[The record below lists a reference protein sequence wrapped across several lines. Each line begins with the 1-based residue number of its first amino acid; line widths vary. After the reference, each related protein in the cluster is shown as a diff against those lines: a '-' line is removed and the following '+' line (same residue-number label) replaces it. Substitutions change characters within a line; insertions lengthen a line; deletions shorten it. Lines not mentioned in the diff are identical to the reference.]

1 MKTQN
6 TNNRTQKRWNNFAI
20 IVTIITLIIVIGGA
34 FQILT
39 NL

>member
-1 MKTQN
+1 MKTNN
-6 TNNRTQKRWNNFAI
+6 TNNKTQKNWNTFAI
-20 IVTIITLIIVIGGA
+20 TTTILTSIIVIGGA

>member
-1 MKTQN
+1 MKTNN
-6 TNNRTQKRWNNFAI
+6 TNNRTQKNWDRFAI
-20 IVTIITLIIVIGGA
+20 IVTILTSIIVIGGG

>member
-1 MKTQN
+1 MKTQT
-6 TNNRTQKRWNNFAI
+6 TNNRTQKNWDTFAI
-20 IVTIITLIIVIGGA
+20 IVSILTSIIVIGGA